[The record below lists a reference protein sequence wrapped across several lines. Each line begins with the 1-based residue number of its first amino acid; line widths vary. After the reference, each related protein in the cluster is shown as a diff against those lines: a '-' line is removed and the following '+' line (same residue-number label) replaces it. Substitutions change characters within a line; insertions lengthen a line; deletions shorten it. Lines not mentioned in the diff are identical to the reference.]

1 MPALLGA
8 LLAAAAATTAVD
20 AAPGLQTPAMGWSNW
35 NSFANN
41 INASLF
47 RETAAFM
54 KESGLLAAGYTYVTL
69 GGIGYANGSTSPA
82 ASKGHGHIKTNIS
95 RNATGYLQVD
105 PLRFPGGNEGMRALA
120 SDVRALGFK
129 WGHYTE
135 SGTAGCNGAKGSSEG
150 YEEQDAALFFEDFR
164 SEYLMVD
171 GCGIEVRPPPH
182 GPPKDWPVCPDCSP
196 RHAQSRWEMSKWRSL
211 INAAVA
217 KGTVDGVVLHE

>member
-82 ASKGHGHIKTNIS
+82 ASKGHGHIKTNKVANQYRTELSNWYIYKNS
-95 RNATGYLQVD
+95 KAGS
-105 PLRFPGGNEGMRALA
+105 P
-120 SDVRALGFK
+120 
-129 WGHYTE
+129 YT
-135 SGTAGCNGAKGSSEG
+135 
-150 YEEQDAALFFEDFR
+150 
-164 SEYLMVD
+164 
-171 GCGIEVRPPPH
+171 
-182 GPPKDWPVCPDCSP
+182 
-196 RHAQSRWEMSKWRSL
+196 
-211 INAAVA
+211 
-217 KGTVDGVVLHE
+217 